1 MSKKMNLV
9 GGAFAATTLAALGVS
24 LAPAYAASSMESEYT
39 HASCEGKDAICGVI
53 VVASAGSFTLDWN
66 SVDARDSQPAGP
78 PPPDGP
84 LTHPKCPGLYKK
96 IERNVP
102 SGNYNKFTLPAS
114 CAYKVKLKILSGN
127 GKDENLYLTPGC
139 VIKAMVEGDL
149 GSNKWVLDVS
159 AVNNNIPT
167 NSNKK
172 PIDQG
177 GYKCGRQKNAGF

>member
-1 MSKKMNLV
+1 MSTKLKLL
-9 GGAFAATTLAALGVS
+9 GGAIAAGMIASSGVA
-24 LAPAYAASSMESEYT
+24 LAPAHAASSLESEYI

-66 SVDARDSQPAGP
+66 SVEARDSQPA
-78 PPPDGP
+78 GP
-84 LTHPKCPGLYKK
+84 LTHPKCPGLDKK
-96 IERNVP
+96 FDRNVP
-102 SGNYNKFTLPAS
+102 QGNYNKFTIPAS
-114 CAYKVKLKILSGN
+114 CAYKVKVKILSGN

-139 VIKAMVEGDL
+139 IIKARVEGDL

-159 AVNNNIPT
+159 AANNNIPT
-167 NSNKK
+167 NSSNK

>member
-1 MSKKMNLV
+1 MKLNFLRGAVAASTMTALLAAV
-9 GGAFAATTLAALGVS
+9 APAFAA
-24 LAPAYAASSMESEYT
+24 SSVESEYT

-66 SVDARDSQPAGP
+66 STEARDSQPA
-78 PPPDGP
+78 GP
-84 LTHPKCPGLYKK
+84 LTHPKCPGLDKK
-96 IERNVP
+96 FDRNVP
-102 SGNYNKFTLPAS
+102 QGNYNKFTILAS
-114 CAYKVKLKILSGN
+114 CAYKVKVKILSGN

-139 VIKAMVEGDL
+139 IIKARVEGDL

-159 AVNNNIPT
+159 AANNNIPT
-167 NSNKK
+167 NSSNK